1 MAIFIQTD
9 SDESML
15 AAMETAREIEAER
28 QQNFGA
34 ELVSAA
40 VDFNEQ
46 VEAVTAPLDQGVDI
60 LDRLDRG
67 VPTGS
72 LTDHDANML
81 HLAAFATAEER
92 AADYSSGRIDV
103 EAQADRFADQV
114 FDGKGIKSQEVK
126 HFSLEAQCTVL
137 NGINKFNSGID
148 HSAALPEDAMK
159 SITRQGLSSSM
170 FLFTAMGFPLE

>member
-15 AAMETAREIEAER
+15 AAIEVARDLEAER

-46 VEAVTAPLDQGVDI
+46 VEAATGSLDHGVDI

-67 VPTGS
+67 IPTGS
-72 LTDHDANML
+72 LTDHEANQL
-81 HLAAFATAEER
+81 HLAAFARTDER
-92 AADYSSGRIDV
+92 AADASRGRIDID
-103 EAQADRFADQV
+103 AQSDRFADQV
-114 FDGKGIKSQEVK
+114 FDGKDIKAQEVK
-126 HFSLEAQCTVL
+126 HFSLEAQCAVL
-137 NGINKFNSGID
+137 NGINKFNSDID
-148 HSAALPEDAMK
+148 HNAVEPEDAMK